1 VERLGSIMGG
11 KVLAN
16 LLPVLCGLIG
26 AFAANLPISLLSG
39 MVPPPLLALMPVY
52 FWCLVRPDL
61 MSPGWVFVIGMAH
74 DIVSGEPPG
83 IWAAAF
89 VATYAAVDKQRD
101 AFAGLS
107 GWGAILGF
115 ATAALIACTTHY
127 AITSMYRWQMLPLS
141 GSIKEFA
148 VTSLLYIPVAFVLG
162 YLHRR
167 FVGPLRS
174 EF

>member
-1 VERLGSIMGG
+1 MERMGNIPGTKFIANAIPVTCALLGVVIT
-11 KVLAN
+11 
-16 LLPVLCGLIG
+16 
-26 AFAANLPISLLSG
+26 NLPFSAFGSWIPAP
-39 MVPPPLLALMPVY
+39 MYALMPIY

-61 MSPGWVFVIGMAH
+61 MSPGWAFVIGMAH
-74 DIVSGEPPG
+74 DIISGEPPG

-89 VATYAAVDKQRD
+89 VATYAAVDRQRD

-127 AITSMYRWQMLPLS
+127 AISSMYRWQMLPVS
-141 GSIKEFA
+141 GSVKEFA
-148 VTSLLYIPVAFVLG
+148 VTSLLYIPVAFILG

-167 FVGPLRS
+167 LVGPLRS